1 LQAQIRTAILRA
13 ARSRTTHELC
23 QAFADGL
30 ALPSVV
36 LARVWLTTRS
46 GDLQL
51 AGSAGLPTGGGAYNR
66 LDGAFSRIPRGTG
79 KIGQIAATRAPYVV
93 RGIRGDED
101 WIANPGW
108 IARQGVR
115 ALVGYPLIAND
126 DVVGV
131 LAVFDR
137 AMPTDAM
144 LEDLQFVAD
153 YAAARI
159 VDVRDHAAHAAGEV
173 QTFAAAPIAPAVV
186 ANAGADSTTPAI
198 LTRGEL
204 RALETRTLAAALA
217 RTNGKVFG
225 PHGAAALLG
234 MKPTTL
240 VSRLKA
246 LGLR

>member
-1 LQAQIRTAILRA
+1 LQAQIRTAIIVT
-13 ARSRTTHELC
+13 ARSRSTGELC
-23 QAFADGL
+23 QALADGL

-36 LARVWLTTRS
+36 LARVWLTTRP
-46 GDLQL
+46 GDLHL

-79 KIGQIAATRAPYVV
+79 KIGQIAAMRAPSVV

-115 ALVGYPLIAND
+115 AFLGYPLIASD
-126 DVVGV
+126 EVIGV

-137 AMPTDAM
+137 AMPADAM
-144 LEDLQFVAD
+144 LEDLQFLAD

-159 VDVRDHAAHAAGEV
+159 VDLRER
-173 QTFAAAPIAPAVV
+173 AAAPLQTLDPVPTTHAVV
-186 ANAGADSTTPAI
+186 ADAGANTSATPAI
-198 LTRGEL
+198 LTRSEL
-204 RALETRTLAAALA
+204 RALETQTIAAALA
-217 RTNGKVFG
+217 RTNGRVFG
-225 PHGAAALLG
+225 PSGAAALLG

-240 VSRLKA
+240 ASRLKA